1 MNEISGTQILC
12 NIKEPQTNGKVL
24 HTQIFEKLNSK
35 AREAGREIK
44 AGEEGP
50 TIVTIVN
57 ALPNAQI
64 NIKRDIAAA
73 NLTSIGRMF

>member
-1 MNEISGTQILC
+1 MNEISGMQILC
-12 NIKEPQTNGKVL
+12 NIKEPQRNGKVL

-44 AGEEGP
+44 ASEEGP

-57 ALPNAQI
+57 ALNAQI
-64 NIKRDIAAA
+64 DIKRDIAAA
-73 NLTSIGRMF
+73 NLTSIGRIFL

>member
-44 AGEEGP
+44 ASEEGP

-57 ALPNAQI
+57 ALNAQI
-64 NIKRDIAAA
+64 DIKRDIAAA
-73 NLTSIGRMF
+73 NLTSIDRIV

>member
-12 NIKEPQTNGKVL
+12 NIKEPQRNGKVL

-44 AGEEGP
+44 ASEEGP

-57 ALPNAQI
+57 ALNAQI
-64 NIKRDIAAA
+64 DIKRDIAAA

>member
-44 AGEEGP
+44 ASEEGP

-57 ALPNAQI
+57 ALNAQI
-64 NIKRDIAAA
+64 DTKRDIAAA
-73 NLTSIGRMF
+73 NLTSIDRMF